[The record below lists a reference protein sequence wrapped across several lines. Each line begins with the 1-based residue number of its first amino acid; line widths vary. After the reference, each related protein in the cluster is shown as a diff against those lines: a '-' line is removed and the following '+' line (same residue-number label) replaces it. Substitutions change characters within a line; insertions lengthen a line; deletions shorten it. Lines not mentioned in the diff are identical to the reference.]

1 MIKNFTILIDRI
13 VNYNTVS
20 DVNENYGIENDYATL
35 EVEIMHKIFSN
46 AKHSKRLVEMGFGL
60 NVS

>member
-1 MIKNFTILIDRI
+1 M
-13 VNYNTVS
+13 NYNTVS

-46 AKHSKRLVEMGFGL
+46 AKPSKRLVEMGFGL